1 MIVTFLLS
9 SLPEGTQYDSD
20 SESEPPTGTDSY
32 VQYEYGNYCTR
43 YLVRGTSV
51 GTHSKV
57 AGSTITIF
65 IFLTVPK
72 LNHNFKIFKNKY
84 ELPDLIAS
92 CVFDHV
98 ASLAASRRSN
108 E

>member
-1 MIVTFLLS
+1 MHAPRTSEDEAEESKRCTF
-9 SLPEGTQYDSD
+9 
-20 SESEPPTGTDSY
+20 
-32 VQYEYGNYCTR
+32 
-43 YLVRGTSV
+43 
-51 GTHSKV
+51 HSKV

-65 IFLTVPK
+65 IFLTVLK
-72 LNHNFKIFKNKY
+72 LNHNLKIFKNKY